1 MARIFSIQFTCNKTQ
16 EHALVS
22 VHETPY
28 YTEYKISP
36 LSNELRESLPCDKLI
51 SPSPNQF
58 ICPGAPSSIHDGVMK
73 EIIEAISEHLHAL
86 PHS

>member
-1 MARIFSIQFTCNKTQ
+1 MQ

-28 YTEYKISP
+28 YTEFKINPMSSAVRG
-36 LSNELRESLPCDKLI
+36 LLPCDKLI

-58 ICPGAPSSIHDGVMK
+58 ICPGAPSSVYEGVMK